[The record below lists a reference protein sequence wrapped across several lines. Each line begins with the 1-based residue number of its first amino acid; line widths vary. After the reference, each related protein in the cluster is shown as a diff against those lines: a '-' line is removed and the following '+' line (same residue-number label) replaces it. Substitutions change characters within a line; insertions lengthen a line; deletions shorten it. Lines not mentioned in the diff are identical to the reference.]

1 MKRTLLFIP
10 YYNDFDGL
18 TRSIKSIPSQSDID
32 LLIVDDGSKNKFDLN
47 EIADAITKKNLHFEV
62 ITHKENKGVAH
73 TRNQALSYFKSLNY
87 EYLMFLDC
95 GDEIA
100 SDRIKLQIDFLDEN
114 SDCMIVGSHVHF
126 VNQKGDFLFD
136 LTLPTSWKDIQ
147 QKMFFNSMLIQPA
160 VTLRSKLLETID
172 TFPTNYDA
180 AEDYAFFMAVAQ
192 KFRVDNIPKFLTTT
206 FVNLKGISNT
216 NRKKQVLSRIR
227 VILKYFQIGYYPIV
241 GLLRSSLLLFL
252 PLTLTA
258 QLKGFLYSNESKK

>member
-1 MKRTLLFIP
+1 
-10 YYNDFDGL
+10 
-18 TRSIKSIPSQSDID
+18 
-32 LLIVDDGSKNKFDLN
+32 LIIDDGSKTPFDVN
-47 EIADAITKKNLHFEV
+47 EVDEIIKEKKLHLEV
-62 ITHKENKGVAH
+62 ITHNENKGVAD
-73 TRNQALSYFKSLNY
+73 TRNRALEYFKKLNY

-95 GDEIA
+95 GDEI
-100 SDRIKLQIDFLDEN
+100 SPDRIDLQIDFLDEN

-126 VNQKGDFLFD
+126 VNEEGDFLFD
-136 LTLPTSWKDIQ
+136 LTLPTSWKEIQ
-147 QKMFFNSMLIQPA
+147 QKMYFNSMLIQPA

-227 VILKYFQIGYYPIV
+227 VILKYFQIGYYPII
-241 GLLRSSLLLFL
+241 GLLRSSLLLFM
-252 PLTLTA
+252 PLSLTA
-258 QLKGFLYSNESKK
+258 HLKGLLYSNESKN